1 MHIFKLAGRVALRHR
16 GLLAL
21 YVLMMAAFGL
31 LMASY
36 VGDDTSSY
44 QETRPTVA
52 VIDRDG
58 SELSGALADFV
69 LGAGTPVELPDTAY
83 ALQDAAAKDLA
94 TYVLVIPEGYGDA
107 LVRAAREGGAMPT
120 LERSVSFQGAQGSL
134 MDERARA
141 FAQRLFALGGE
152 FLHFL
157 TVPLFD
163 FLEFGLARAAQ
174 RVDFGLL
181 LFGDASEFFLAL
193 GVETVY
199 LRLLFLGE
207 LLRLFLDGFFGVFYL
222 FGSQQ
227 FRSEPDVRQNIIVR
241 EKIETLKDHTEV
253 QPFFA
258 QRKTSHLLFRMLS
271 RIRDLGQQF
280 SVYRDTAAVGLFQKI

>member
-21 YVLMMAAFGL
+21 YVLMMAAFGF

-58 SELSGALADFV
+58 SALSGAIADFV
-69 LGAGTPVELPDTAY
+69 LGAGTPVELPDTAC

-107 LVRAAREGGAMPT
+107 LVRAAREGGAMPI

-134 MDERARA
+134 MDEHVRA
-141 FAQRLFALGGE
+141 FAQRLFALLTFV
-152 FLHFL
+152 FLKCFL
-157 TVPLFD
+157 IFVGFSFD
-163 FLEFGLARAAQ
+163 RSFHLRYCDIIRYGIEVGNTGKELIRTPHLNNRQ
-174 RVDFGLL
+174 
-181 LFGDASEFFLAL
+181 AS
-193 GVETVY
+193 
-199 LRLLFLGE
+199 
-207 LLRLFLDGFFGVFYL
+207 
-222 FGSQQ
+222 
-227 FRSEPDVRQNIIVR
+227 FRQ
-241 EKIETLKDHTEV
+241 
-253 QPFFA
+253 
-258 QRKTSHLLFRMLS
+258 
-271 RIRDLGQQF
+271 
-280 SVYRDTAAVGLFQKI
+280 